1 MSLPET
7 TTDRLLAVAD
17 IIDLTPDRYDQTFW
31 FAIGDEDV
39 TEQGTEANPPDVVGR
54 GIKCDSVGCI
64 AGWAVALT
72 PRSGQNAFWRSW
84 DVAGRHALGLSIGL
98 AQPLFR
104 ADLPMS
110 AEDVADVLRRLA
122 KVSELE
128 RNLAGAKSVLTD
140 EQYELLV
147 RLHPDA

>member
-7 TTDRLLAVAD
+7 TADRLLAVAD

-31 FAIGDEDV
+31 FAIGDDGDPGA
-39 TEQGTEANPPDVVGR
+39 GTEANPPDVVGR

-84 DVAGRHALGLSIGL
+84 DVAGRHALGLTEGVSL
-98 AQPLFR
+98 RLFR
-104 ADLPMS
+104 ADLPMT
-110 AEDVADVLRRLA
+110 AEEVADVLRRLA
-122 KVSELE
+122 KLPELE

-140 EQYELLV
+140 EQYELLA
-147 RLHPDA
+147 PDDDAA